1 MSADQPKF
9 PHLANCTYWD
19 KGTCAEV
26 GCRAQ
31 ALMNNSVDL
40 GNSAEAN
47 SIRNQIEN
55 DAKSA
60 NCGAT
65 PLVRPKF
72 KKP

>member
-31 ALMNNSVDL
+31 TLMNNSVDL
-40 GNSAEAN
+40 GNSAE
-47 SIRNQIEN
+47 
-55 DAKSA
+55 
-60 NCGAT
+60 
-65 PLVRPKF
+65 VF
-72 KKP
+72 